1 MVRTIPGPRL
11 TQAGV
16 GVDAGVAVF
25 VMVGVKLGVDVS
37 AGGSGVLVAVGE
49 GVACGVHPIRNI
61 ETKKNN
67 RIDKKDNFIKKW
79 GESPSRSISEGC
91 SMRERVRVR
100 ADSFPR

>member
-1 MVRTIPGPRL
+1 VVRTIPGPRL

-37 AGGSGVLVAVGE
+37 VGGGGGPDDVGA
-49 GVACGVHPIRNI
+49 GVACGVQPIRNI

-79 GESPSRSISEGC
+79 GEFPLHEG
-91 SMRERVRVR
+91 EG
-100 ADSFPR
+100 